1 VKSGEP
7 QFSGYNRMEI
17 TKPPMLSE
25 DRVKEVDMHSFI
37 NLITV
42 VDMQLHMLKMEY
54 EAGSRLDEVI
64 RMTEEMAGAIRRLDT
79 SRLSDEWVEAYIR
92 KVLQD
97 VEAVENG
104 GQGPSGKDHWQYL
117 QNLQSIMSVFRVR
130 FNELKEKLKQPQAW
144 HTFDI
149 EDFRNDFRHF
159 FYAMEKNSR
168 GRYRIIKN
176 IAEQEEEDYLVNLEI
191 DSDCGDGRCLNM
203 PLVLKDVLRDLI
215 ANARK
220 YTLPGG
226 RIQVGL
232 SQKGNALRIVVE
244 DSGLGIP
251 KSEINKVVE
260 YGYRAE
266 NVRERVR
273 TMGGGFG
280 LTKAWQV
287 TYQLGGRMWI
297 SSEEGKGTKISL
309 RIPSPSAEPP
319 FASVHANA
327 SAGTSS

>member
-1 VKSGEP
+1 
-7 QFSGYNRMEI
+7 MEI
-17 TKPPMLSE
+17 TTPPRLSE
-25 DRVKEVDMHSFI
+25 DKIKEVDMHSFI

-42 VDMQLHMLKMEY
+42 VDMQLHMLKAEY
-54 EAGSRLDEVI
+54 GAGSRLDELI
-64 RMTEEMAGAIRRLDT
+64 DETEELAGAIRRQDT
-79 SRLSDEWVEAYIR
+79 SYLSNERIEAYIR
-92 KVLQD
+92 QVLHD
-97 VEAVENG
+97 VEEVE
-104 GQGPSGKDHWQYL
+104 SGRETPPEEGDWQYL
-117 QNLQSIMSVFRVR
+117 QNLQSIMSVFRLR
-130 FNELKEKLKQPQAW
+130 FNELKEKLNQPKAW
-144 HTFDI
+144 HKFDI
-149 EDFRNDFRHF
+149 EEFRDDFRHF

-176 IAEQEEEDYLVNLEI
+176 IAEQEDGDYLVNLEI
-191 DSDCGDGRCLNM
+191 DSDCGGGHCLYM

-220 YTLPGG
+220 YTFPGG

-232 SQKGNALRIVVE
+232 SQKANALRIVVE

-251 KSEINKVVE
+251 ESEIEKVVD

-266 NVRERVR
+266 NVRDRVR

-309 RIPSPSAEPP
+309 YIPAP
-319 FASVHANA
+319 ASKRRVPTLEENEKTAFNY
-327 SAGTSS
+327 

>member
-1 VKSGEP
+1 
-7 QFSGYNRMEI
+7 MEI
-17 TKPPMLSE
+17 TRPPKLSK
-25 DRVKEVDMHSFI
+25 DKVKEVDMHSFI

-42 VDMQLHMLKMEY
+42 VDMQLQMLKMEY

-64 RMTEEMAGAIRRLDT
+64 KQTEEMAAAIRRLDT
-79 SRLSDEWVEAYIR
+79 SLLSDEWVEAYI
-92 KVLQD
+92 KKLLHD
-97 VEAVENG
+97 VEVVETG
-104 GQGPSGKDHWQYL
+104 GDAPSGEEHWQYL

-130 FNELKEKLKQPQAW
+130 FKELKEKLNQPKAW
-144 HTFDI
+144 HKFDI

-176 IAEQEEEDYLVNLEI
+176 IAEQEEEDYLVYLQI
-191 DSDCGDGRCLNM
+191 DSDCGGGHCLYM

-232 SQKGNALRIVVE
+232 SQKENALRIVVE

-251 KSEINKVVE
+251 AGEIDKVVE

-266 NVRERVR
+266 NVRDRVR

-309 RIPSPSAEPP
+309 HIPAP
-319 FASVHANA
+319 ASKRQVPTLEENEKPAFNN
-327 SAGTSS
+327 